1 MPKALSDREKQ
12 VLHLIARGYTQTEI
26 ATQLGI
32 STGTVEAHRFRALKK
47 LGLRS
52 RADIVGY
59 ALQQGWLSE

>member
-1 MPKALSDREKQ
+1 MLTTREEE
-12 VLHLIARGYTQTEI
+12 VLRLIARGYTQREI

-32 STGTVEAHRFRALKK
+32 GISTVETHRFRALKK

-52 RADIVGY
+52 RADIVRY